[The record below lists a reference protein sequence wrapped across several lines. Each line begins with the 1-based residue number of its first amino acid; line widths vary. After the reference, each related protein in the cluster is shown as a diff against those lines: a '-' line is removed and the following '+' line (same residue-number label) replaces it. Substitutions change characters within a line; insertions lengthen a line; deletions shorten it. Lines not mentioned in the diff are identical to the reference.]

1 MEQITLRHHI
11 LVAENNPGDV
21 RLIREALKDSPLD
34 LELHIVGDGL
44 SALDYLRRQKSYTAA
59 PRPSLVVL
67 DWNLPKKSGRDVL
80 AAIKVDETLKRIPV
94 IIFTTSDADTDR
106 LIAYNL
112 HANCFVTKPMDLEEF
127 LEAIRSIEDFWLN
140 TTNLPPAPAPASG

>member
-1 MEQITLRHHI
+1 MEQITQRHHI

-44 SALDYLRRQKSYTAA
+44 SALDYLRRQKSYIAA
-59 PRPSLVVL
+59 PRPSLVLL

-80 AAIKVDETLKRIPV
+80 ATIKVDESLRRIPV

-106 LIAYNL
+106 LAAYNL
-112 HANCFVTKPMDLEEF
+112 HANCFVTKPMDLDEF
-127 LEAIRSIEDFWLN
+127 LKAIRSVEDFWLN
-140 TTNLPPAPAPASG
+140 TTNLPPASIPKF